1 MGLGH
6 KAGAADGHL
15 HAASLGVVRVLV
27 VEVYHLLGGLG
38 NALDILHGLGGQTH
52 HEVELD
58 RSVARIESDGAG
70 LFDFIPSDV
79 FIDDVAQT
87 LSTGLG
93 GKGQSALAHLGCFFD
108 EALGEVVHTQG
119 GQRQAD
125 VLLGCPLVQI
135 IQQLF
140 QLTVVGGGKAGK
152 AQFLVTGVGTQILCC
167 LVQQTGIALAHG
179 AVQKARLTEPAAAHA
194 AAQHLDAGTILNS
207 THHGHHKVG
216 GRGELVQIL
225 DDGLGDARR
234 NARLVGG
241 DGLYSAVLVVGD
253 IVESRDVH
261 ARDLCNVEQQLL
273 FGDALLFRLFDL
285 GADGG
290 QLVLALAQLDNVKE
304 IRDRLCV
311 AGAGAARYDQRPAV
325 VTVFGIERD
334 ASQVQHGKDIG
345 VGKLVLQGKA
355 HGVKGREG
363 IFALHGVQRQLQ
375 ALHLRLHIQPRHKGA
390 LAPPVLVAVEQ
401 FVQDLFAQKGHSH
414 LVGIREAEGKAHI
427 HHVLFFIDTAGLAA
441 GIASGL
447 LHPSQRFFQFG
458 IKHRVLHKQ
467 SVFCVLFILPQMCRF
482 CNRFR
487 RFVHTFRVFAATA
500 PLRTLPSVR
509 RPAAVPA
516 AD

>member
-1 MGLGH
+1 M
-6 KAGAADGHL
+6 
-15 HAASLGVVRVLV
+15 
-27 VEVYHLLGGLG
+27 LLGRPFV
-38 NALDILHGLGGQTH
+38 Q
-52 HEVELD
+52 
-58 RSVARIESDGAG
+58 
-70 LFDFIPSDV
+70 
-79 FIDDVAQT
+79 
-87 LSTGLG
+87 
-93 GKGQSALAHLGCFFD
+93 
-108 EALGEVVHTQG
+108 VV
-119 GQRQAD
+119 
-125 VLLGCPLVQI
+125 
-135 IQQLF
+135 QQLF
-140 QLTVVGGGKAGK
+140 QLAVVRGGQAGQ
-152 AQFLVTGVGTQILCC
+152 AELLIAGVGAQVLCG
-167 LVQQTGIALAHG
+167 LVQQAGVPLAHG
-179 AVQKARLTEPAAAHA
+179 AVEEACLTEPAAAHA